1 MKVILFGAS
10 GMVGQGVLR
19 ECLLDPGVEKVLAV
33 GRAPLDLSDPKLVQR
48 VLPDMMDLSSI
59 EGDLQGLNACFY
71 CVGVTS
77 TGMTEADYARV
88 TVDLTL
94 AAARP
99 LARLSP
105 GLTFVFV
112 SGTGTD
118 SSEKGPVM
126 WARVKG
132 RTENALF
139 ALPFKAVCA
148 FRPGFI
154 RPLHGARSRTRSYR
168 IFYTLA
174 RPLLPLLNLFPSL
187 MTSTEQIGKAMLI
200 CARQGAP
207 KRILET
213 RDINAL

>member
-19 ECLLDPGVEKVLAV
+19 DCLLDPGVEQVLVV
-33 GRAPLDLSDPKLVQR
+33 GRSSLGQTHSKLIERVVPDL
-48 VLPDMMDLSSI
+48 MDLSSI
-59 EGDLQGLNACFY
+59 EGNLQGLDACFY

-77 TGMTEADYARV
+77 TGMSEADYARV

-132 RTENALF
+132 RAENALL
-139 ALPFKAVCA
+139 ALPFKAVYL

-154 RPLHGARSRTRSYR
+154 RPLHGAKSRTRSYR
-168 IFYTLA
+168 LFYA
-174 RPLLPLLNLFPSL
+174 FAKPLLPLLQLFPSL